1 MGVIAGRRLVAA
13 AGTAALVLG
22 LLILVPR
29 VAGTTWASVG
39 AILADVSLTGLA
51 VMAGLWVG
59 GLWCHSFALAAAL
72 PGLTKRRALILSLTG
87 SAVANVLPL
96 GGAAGI
102 GLNFAMVRR
111 WGFTAQGFAAF
122 TAVTNLLDVLAK
134 LALTGAATA
143 LVIAAGDTLSLPTGP
158 ARATGL
164 VLLVVAPL
172 LGAVLASDRFAR
184 RTGQVVDRL
193 VRGLTGSR
201 VRTGLAASLPE
212 LRSVTVRILRT
223 RWRPLTAGMGCY
235 VAAQGVLLWWC
246 FEVLHV
252 DVAPLLI
259 VAGLAVNQFL
269 TLIPIT
275 PGGAGVVEAGT
286 IAALVAL
293 GGPPAIV
300 VAAVLLYRGF
310 TFLAEIPVGGIG
322 LGVWLLRQ
330 RGAAPAMTAVPR

>member
-1 MGVIAGRRLVAA
+1 MAVITGRRLVATAGIA
-13 AGTAALVLG
+13 AAVLG
-22 LLILVPR
+22 LLVLVPR
-29 VAGTTWASVG
+29 VAGTNWASVG
-39 AILADVSLTGLA
+39 AILGDVSLTGLA
-51 VMAGLWVG
+51 VMAVLWLG

-72 PGLTKRRALILSLTG
+72 PGLTKRRALTLSLTG

-96 GGAAGI
+96 GGAAGV

-122 TAVTNLLDVLAK
+122 TAVTNLLDVVAK
-134 LALTGAATA
+134 LALAAAASA
-143 LVIAAGDTLSLPTGP
+143 LLVAAGDTLALPTGA

-164 VLLVVAPL
+164 VLLAVAPL
-172 LGAVLASDRFAR
+172 LGAILASDRFAR
-184 RTGQVVDRL
+184 RTGQVVDRG
-193 VRGLTGSR
+193 VRCLTRSR
-201 VRTGLAASLPE
+201 VRTDLAVGLPE
-212 LRSVTVRILRT
+212 LRTVTVRILRT

-235 VAAQGVLLWWC
+235 VVAQGVLLWWC

-300 VAAVLLYRGF
+300 VAAVLLFRGF

-322 LGVWLLRQ
+322 IGLWLLRQ
-330 RGAAPAMTAVPR
+330 RRAAAITVAPS